1 MGIVLGFVL
10 SMVFLSVV
18 VTSSLTNVSEHEIS
32 ENMGVE
38 PNKKWRKESVN
49 MNKIKENV
57 TKSEHRN
64 ALYNRDNGNE

>member
-10 SMVFLSVV
+10 SMVFLSIV
-18 VTSSLTNVSEHEIS
+18 VTSALTNVSEHEIS

-49 MNKIKENV
+49 MNKINEN
-57 TKSEHRN
+57 EDEDQWR
-64 ALYNRDNGNE
+64 